1 MSTPPHDA
9 SPDGRTSE
17 DVTDAPRDEPPG
29 VRAVVGGPHDAP
41 PDDGRPDERDDRLDE
56 SHAAAALTS
65 PLEDLPPF
73 ELPPVDLDDR
83 GPDLAADG
91 PGDGGPKAAATRD
104 DDGGTAHAE
113 PTAGAAGGDD
123 TNDDERPDGPAGDA
137 TAAAPR
143 DAAPAPSADEPHD
156 TADAADAGDGAGRSG
171 WAALGRAM
179 RPRATRAQV
188 LTGVLC
194 AVLGFALVTQVRQ
207 ASGDNLSSLR
217 QDELVR
223 ILDETTARGEALEQE
238 AADLRD
244 ERDEL
249 LSGSDRRQ
257 AALEALER
265 SAANQGILT
274 GRLPATGRGVVVTLS
289 DVDRALSPVVL
300 LDVLEELRNAGAEAI
315 ELNNV
320 RITASSAFSGDAGS
334 VLLDGQPISSP
345 YLWRVIGDPD
355 AIAPALQI
363 PGGAFAQVRN
373 SGGAASV
380 ERSDT
385 VEISSTRDLPEPRYA
400 VVEQPADG

>member
-1 MSTPPHDA
+1 MSTKPREPAPEGHEPDDVAPDA
-9 SPDGRTSE
+9 
-17 DVTDAPRDEPPG
+17 A
-29 VRAVVGGPHDAP
+29 AGGPADEV
-41 PDDGRPDERDDRLDE
+41 DEERDDRLDE

-73 ELPPVDLDDR
+73 DLPPVVLDSASRDDPPADGR
-83 GPDLAADG
+83 DADALPDAPDPAPDAEPDAEPVDVPAAAGAAEGSDADARATAADG
-91 PGDGGPKAAATRD
+91 GDA
-104 DDGGTAHAE
+104 GTGT
-113 PTAGAAGGDD
+113 P
-123 TNDDERPDGPAGDA
+123 DDETAPDGDGPA
-137 TAAAPR
+137 APG
-143 DAAPAPSADEPHD
+143 
-156 TADAADAGDGAGRSG
+156 TRSG
-171 WAALGRAM
+171 WGALGRAM

-194 AVLGFALVTQVRQ
+194 AVLGFALVAQVRQ
-207 ASGDNLSSLR
+207 AGGDNLSSLR

-249 LSGSDRRQ
+249 VSGSDRRQ

-274 GRLPATGRGVVVTLS
+274 GRLPATGRGVVVTLTE
-289 DVDRALSPVVL
+289 VDRALSPVVL

-315 ELNNV
+315 ELNSL
-320 RITASSAFSGDAGS
+320 RITASSAFTGEAGA
-334 VLLDGQPISSP
+334 VLLDGEPVTSP

-385 VEISSTRDLPEPRYA
+385 VEISSTRELPAPRYA
-400 VVEQPADG
+400 VVEQPSDG

>member
-1 MSTPPHDA
+1 VPEPA
-9 SPDGRTSE
+9 
-17 DVTDAPRDEPPG
+17 APAVGAAAERDEP
-29 VRAVVGGPHDAP
+29 RS
-41 PDDGRPDERDDRLDE
+41 DGWV
-56 SHAAAALTS
+56 AL
-65 PLEDLPPF
+65 
-73 ELPPVDLDDR
+73 
-83 GPDLAADG
+83 A
-91 PGDGGPKAAATRD
+91 
-104 DDGGTAHAE
+104 
-113 PTAGAAGGDD
+113 
-123 TNDDERPDGPAGDA
+123 
-137 TAAAPR
+137 
-143 DAAPAPSADEPHD
+143 
-156 TADAADAGDGAGRSG
+156 
-171 WAALGRAM
+171 RAM

-188 LTGVLC
+188 LIGILC

-207 ASGDNLSSLR
+207 ASGDNLGSLR

-223 ILDETTARGEALEQE
+223 ILDETTARGEALQKE
-238 AADLRD
+238 AADLRA

-315 ELNNV
+315 ELNNR
-320 RITASSAFSGDAGS
+320 RITASSAFSGEAGA
-334 VLLDGQPISSP
+334 VLLDGEPVTSP

-380 ERSDT
+380 ERADT
-385 VEISSTRDLPEPRYA
+385 VEITSTRVLPEPRYA
-400 VVEQPADG
+400 VVEEPADG

>member
-1 MSTPPHDA
+1 MSTGPSDPSPDDEA
-9 SPDGRTSE
+9 PEGVTDEPRADRPDGRL
-17 DVTDAPRDEPPG
+17 
-29 VRAVVGGPHDAP
+29 
-41 PDDGRPDERDDRLDE
+41 DDGPVEDDLQHDEDDRLDE

-73 ELPPVDLDDR
+73 ELPPVDLEGRGADP
-83 GPDLAADG
+83 GPDAS
-91 PGDGGPKAAATRD
+91 GDGGASV
-104 DDGGTAHAE
+104 
-113 PTAGAAGGDD
+113 
-123 TNDDERPDGPAGDA
+123 A
-137 TAAAPR
+137 TAAADEGAPAPDVAGTGR
-143 DAAPAPSADEPHD
+143 TDDAGAAVPDEVDGTDGPDGEAAAPAAREGTPGPSADDPD
-156 TADAADAGDGAGRSG
+156 QDAADGAAARSG
-171 WAALGRAM
+171 WGTLGRAM